1 MDFPQDNVD
10 KFQVPGVG
18 LTTFYMLYERSVEN
32 GRIAINEMRCIR
44 SVTPITGICLPSAHW
59 FPHYRALN
67 L

>member
-1 MDFPQDNVD
+1 M
-10 KFQVPGVG
+10 PGVG

-44 SVTPITGICLPSAHW
+44 SVTPITGRCLPSAHW